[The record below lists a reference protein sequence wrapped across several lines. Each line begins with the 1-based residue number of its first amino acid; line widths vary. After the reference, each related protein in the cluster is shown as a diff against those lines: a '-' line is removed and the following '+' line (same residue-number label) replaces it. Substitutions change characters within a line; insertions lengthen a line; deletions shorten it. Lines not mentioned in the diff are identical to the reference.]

1 MNSELGAIEERI
13 RRLEKFVIGQNL
25 DRREDDEKVYLCIII
40 RSSLALLFMHSLFVF
55 WPHKNVQKLFTS

>member
-25 DRREDDEKVYLCIII
+25 DRREDDEKVFVHYYSFIVRIII
-40 RSSLALLFMHSLFVF
+40 HAFVIRFLAS
-55 WPHKNVQKLFTS
+55 